1 MDTTKKHENPMYA
14 IGKEARIG
22 LYFLKEA
29 VLQTLFN
36 ARDEVPLQP
45 DDIRKLLGI
54 PKTNNPSD
62 RTNTLI
68 FNILSLLKN
77 EGRIEVI
84 TKEGSGW
91 KITEAGASSYMQKR
105 III

>member
-1 MDTTKKHENPMYA
+1 MYTAKKHEQPMYA

-36 ARDEVPLQP
+36 AQDEELLQP
-45 DDIRKLLGI
+45 DDIREYLGI
-54 PKTNNPSD
+54 PKTNNPYG

-68 FNILSLLKN
+68 FNILSLLEN
-77 EGRIEVI
+77 EGRVKVI

-91 KITEAGASSYMQKR
+91 KITKAGASSHIQKR
-105 III
+105 IVI

>member
-1 MDTTKKHENPMYA
+1 MDTTKKHEQSMYA

-45 DDIRKLLGI
+45 DDIRECLGI
-54 PKTNNPSD
+54 PKSNNPYG
-62 RTNTLI
+62 RTNTLV
-68 FNILSLLKN
+68 FNILSLLEN
-77 EGRIEVI
+77 EGRVEVI
-84 TKEGSGW
+84 TEDGSGW
-91 KITEAGASSYMQKR
+91 KITEAGALSHIQKR
-105 III
+105 IVI

>member
-14 IGKEARIG
+14 IGREARIG

-36 ARDEVPLQP
+36 ARNEVPLQP

-54 PKTNNPSD
+54 PKSDNPYD

-77 EGRIEVI
+77 EGRVEII
-84 TKEGSGW
+84 TEEGSGW
-91 KITEAGASSYMQKR
+91 KITEAGASLLIQKR
-105 III
+105 IIL